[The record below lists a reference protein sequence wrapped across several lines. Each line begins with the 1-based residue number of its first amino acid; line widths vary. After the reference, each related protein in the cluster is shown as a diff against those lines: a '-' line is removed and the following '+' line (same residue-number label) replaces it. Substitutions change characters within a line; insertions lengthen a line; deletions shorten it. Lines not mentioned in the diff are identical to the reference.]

1 MKSLLRLR
9 SFVRPYWAQ
18 VVLALAVLVVMTIIS
33 LAVPLIILQV
43 IDHRLSTI
51 ENADIILVV
60 QDGRIIEEGNHS
72 ELLAL
77 GGNYF
82 HLYSSGFEG

>member
-1 MKSLLRLR
+1 MKFLLRLR
-9 SFVRPYWAQ
+9 SFVRPYWVQ
-18 VVLALAVLVVMTIIS
+18 VLLALSALVVMTIIS
-33 LAVPLIILQV
+33 LDVPLIIRQI
-43 IDHRLSTI
+43 IDHRLSRI

-60 QDGRIIEEGNHS
+60 QDGRTIEEGNHS

-82 HLYSSGFEG
+82 HLYNSGFEG

>member
-9 SFVRPYWAQ
+9 SFVRPYWVQ
-18 VVLALAVLVVMTIIS
+18 ILLALCTLLTMTIIS
-33 LAVPLIILQV
+33 LAVPSIIRQV
-43 IDHRLSTI
+43 IAHRLSTI